1 MTYTAGTTGNPKGA
15 YRSRGTEPAV
25 IERYVRWFELRP
37 DDVHLAAGPL
47 YHSAPGAFASFQA
60 ILGATVVVMPRFD
73 AEEALRLVERH
84 RCTTTFM
91 APTLLQR
98 ITALPAAVR
107 ARYDVSSMR
116 VIIVAAAPCPFE
128 VKRSVMEL
136 FGEVLYEFY
145 GSSELGVNTL
155 MLPEEQLVKP
165 GSCGRVVE
173 GVEVEVLDDDGRE
186 LPRGQ
191 PGELWIRSP
200 QEITEYWRN
209 EEATAASRRDGYF
222 TVGDVGYLDDD
233 GYLYIVDRKRDMV
246 ISGGVNVCTTEVE
259 NVIHGHPEVWDVA
272 VIGIPSD
279 EWGETVHAIV
289 QPRPGAEL
297 DGETLLAWV
306 AERLAD
312 YKKPRSLELRAEL
325 PRDDA
330 GKIRK
335 RDLREPFWAGRDRR
349 V

>member
-1 MTYTAGTTGNPKGA
+1 
-15 YRSRGTEPAV
+15 
-25 IERYVRWFELRP
+25 
-37 DDVHLAAGPL
+37 
-47 YHSAPGAFASFQA
+47 
-60 ILGATVVVMPRFD
+60 
-73 AEEALRLVERH
+73 
-84 RCTTTFM
+84 
-91 APTLLQR
+91 
-98 ITALPAAVR
+98 
-107 ARYDVSSMR
+107 
-116 VIIVAAAPCPFE
+116 
-128 VKRSVMEL
+128 
-136 FGEVLYEFY
+136 
-145 GSSELGVNTL
+145 